1 MNIKTYCK
9 IPFFTDRIKAGF
21 PSPAD
26 DYIEKKLDINEL
38 LIKNPA
44 ASYFLKV
51 SGDSMIN
58 AGIFPG
64 DIIIVDRSLDV
75 KNNSIIIASL
85 DGEFTIKRFVKE
97 YGRVYLVPENQ
108 KYKRI
113 EIKPEMEFEIWG
125 VAVYSIRNLNNDCTY

>member
-1 MNIKTYCK
+1 MTNEANFR
-9 IPFFTDRIKAGF
+9 IPFFAESVKAGF

-26 DYIEKKLDINEL
+26 DYIEKTLNINEL

-44 ASYFLKV
+44 ASYFV
-51 SGDSMIN
+51 QARGNSMIN

-64 DIIIVDRSLDV
+64 DIIIVDRSLTV

-85 DGEFTIKRFVKE
+85 DGEFTIKRFVKDL
-97 YGRVYLVPENQ
+97 GKIYLFPENPEYE
-108 KYKRI
+108 KI

-125 VAVYSIRNLNNDCTY
+125 VACYSIRNLADAGAC